1 MALKISQEIRDKIVD
16 KIKNDGL
23 SASSAAKEFG
33 VSPNTIYNW
42 LGQGKISSDT
52 LEIGKLKRENQQLK
66 LIVAELMLDS
76 SKRKKIIKARKL
88 AALKKG
94 MIDKKK
100 LAEKLGIARS
110 TLYYQSKK
118 KAKDD
123 EIKKGS
129 LK

>member
-76 SKRKKIIKARKL
+76 SKRKKIIKARKP